1 MATVS
6 KSTLSPSVQERS
18 LILWF
23 DEVGIAD
30 IPLVGGK
37 NASLGEMIQQ
47 LTPKGINVPTGFATT
62 AYAYRH
68 FIQSAGLEAKLRKL
82 FADLDVE
89 DVKNLRERG
98 KKARSLLIH
107 TPFSVELREA
117 IATAYQNLC
126 ERYHTE
132 TDVAVRSSATAEDL
146 PDASFAGQQETY
158 LNVVGVEG
166 VLAACHKC
174 FASIF
179 TDRAI
184 SYRHTKGF
192 DHFSIALAVGVQKMV
207 RSDLATSG
215 VMFSID
221 TETGFKDAALITA
234 AYGLGENVVQGSV
247 NPDEYYVFKP
257 TLKAGFRPII
267 DKKLGSKEL
276 KMIYDDGSK
285 FTKNVS
291 VSPTD
296 RGKFALSDEEI
307 LQLGNWACLIEDH
320 YSQVHGISTPMDIE
334 WAKDGITNQL
344 FIVQARPETV
354 QSQKTGNVLRS
365 YRLVLINREWGIG
378 NGEKSSQ
385 SSLPDSQSPIPLVTG
400 SAIGEAISQGKARLI
415 LDVQKLDQFQVGE
428 VLVTERTDP
437 DWEPIM
443 KRASAIVTN
452 SGGRTCFDGK
462 TKVLTNKGFMTL
474 RQIYE
479 QGYEGLLTLSLNTQ
493 TNKIE
498 WQPILDSMKRQS
510 KMISVSVS
518 QTARVTDNCL
528 HLTPDH
534 KMINIRGGEYLK
546 TEIQDMLAAKD
557 LVVVAEN
564 IPQLDVP
571 QKENIKMAYFLGGMI
586 TNGSIYKRR
595 THGEVQFIQK
605 DTLPKQQFIG
615 AIYKG
620 ADTLYNKSFVAYEKN
635 IYSEYIRGQLVVGEA
650 TGYRLSS
657 KEIAHKLHDKE
668 QNIVSILLNN
678 SVEFTYNFLA
688 GVIDGDGCYFNNRI
702 NIYVS
707 EELLLQAVI
716 VACLKIGTV
725 PQVTRNRGIYNVQL
739 VEKLAEIL
747 QFTNRVKGKVS
758 DRVIQT
764 RFFATKQLFDE
775 NAIGQIKFRRDNNF
789 LISDKQLHKIGKF
802 NRLIAG
808 DIRMQQVVAVDKEI
822 HDDDVFNI
830 TVAEHHNYV
839 VFTSKYTPVIV
850 CNCHAAIIA
859 RELGVPAIVGCGNA
873 TEVLKPGQEVTI
885 SCAEGEEGKVY
896 AGLLPFEVE
905 EVPLEN
911 LPRTHTQILMNVGNP
926 QEALSLSAIPNDGV
940 GLARTEFIIANQIQI
955 HPMALI
961 HYELLKDEF
970 VKAKIAEITSLY
982 EDKPQYF
989 VDKLAQGIGRI
1000 AAAFYP
1006 KPVIVRTSDFK
1017 SNEYA
1022 NLLGGRQFEPHEEN
1036 PMLGWRG
1043 AARYYDEGYREAFA
1057 LECHALKR
1065 VREDMGLTNVIPMI
1079 PFCRTPDEGRLVLA
1093 EMAKNG
1099 LKQGVNGLQVYVMCE
1114 LPSNVIL
1121 AEEFAEVFD
1130 GFSIGSNDLTQLT
1143 LGIDRDSALVAR
1155 LFDERSP
1162 AVKRMVKMAI
1172 EAAKKCDRKIG
1183 ICGQAPSDYPEFAQ
1197 FLVEQGIDS
1206 ISLNP
1211 DSVLKT
1217 MLEVAK
1223 VEGTNS

>member
-6 KSTLSPSVQERS
+6 KSTLSLSSQERS

-30 IPLVGGK
+30 IPVVGGK

-62 AYAYRH
+62 AYAYRY
-68 FIQSAGLEAKLRKL
+68 FIKSADLEAKLRKL

-107 TPFSVELREA
+107 TPFPVELREA
-117 IATAYQNLC
+117 IAKAYQSLC
-126 ERYHTE
+126 ERYNAE

-158 LNVVGVEG
+158 LNVVGAEG

-291 VSPTD
+291 VPPRE
-296 RGKFALSDEEI
+296 RGKFALNDEEI
-307 LQLGNWACLIEDH
+307 LQLANWACLIEDH
-320 YSQVHGISTPMDIE
+320 YSQVHGIFTPMDIE

-365 YRLVLINREWGIG
+365 YRLVLGNREWGIG
-378 NGEKSSQ
+378 NGEKTSQ
-385 SSLPDSQSPIPLVTG
+385 SPLTDSQSPIPLVTG
-400 SAIGEAISQGKARLI
+400 RAIGEAISQGKARLI
-415 LDVQKLDQFQVGE
+415 LDVQKLEQFQVGE

-452 SGGRTCFDGK
+452 SGGRTC
-462 TKVLTNKGFMTL
+462 
-474 RQIYE
+474 
-479 QGYEGLLTLSLNTQ
+479 
-493 TNKIE
+493 
-498 WQPILDSMKRQS
+498 
-510 KMISVSVS
+510 
-518 QTARVTDNCL
+518 
-528 HLTPDH
+528 
-534 KMINIRGGEYLK
+534 
-546 TEIQDMLAAKD
+546 
-557 LVVVAEN
+557 
-564 IPQLDVP
+564 
-571 QKENIKMAYFLGGMI
+571 
-586 TNGSIYKRR
+586 
-595 THGEVQFIQK
+595 
-605 DTLPKQQFIG
+605 
-615 AIYKG
+615 
-620 ADTLYNKSFVAYEKN
+620 
-635 IYSEYIRGQLVVGEA
+635 
-650 TGYRLSS
+650 
-657 KEIAHKLHDKE
+657 
-668 QNIVSILLNN
+668 
-678 SVEFTYNFLA
+678 
-688 GVIDGDGCYFNNRI
+688 
-702 NIYVS
+702 
-707 EELLLQAVI
+707 
-716 VACLKIGTV
+716 
-725 PQVTRNRGIYNVQL
+725 
-739 VEKLAEIL
+739 
-747 QFTNRVKGKVS
+747 
-758 DRVIQT
+758 
-764 RFFATKQLFDE
+764 
-775 NAIGQIKFRRDNNF
+775 
-789 LISDKQLHKIGKF
+789 
-802 NRLIAG
+802 
-808 DIRMQQVVAVDKEI
+808 
-822 HDDDVFNI
+822 
-830 TVAEHHNYV
+830 
-839 VFTSKYTPVIV
+839 
-850 CNCHAAIIA
+850 HAAIIA

-873 TEVLKPGQEVTI
+873 TEILKPGQEVTI

-911 LPRTHTQILMNVGNP
+911 LPRTRTQILMNVGNP

-961 HYELLKDEF
+961 HYDLLKDEF
-970 VKAKIAEITSLY
+970 AKAKIAEITALY
-982 EDKPQYF
+982 DDKPQYF

-1006 KPVIVRTSDFK
+1006 KPVIVRMSDFK

-1057 LECHALKR
+1057 LECDAIKR
-1065 VREDMGLTNVIPMI
+1065 VREEMGLTNVIPMI

-1099 LKQGVNGLQVYVMCE
+1099 LKQGVNDLQVYVMCE

-1155 LFDERSP
+1155 LFDERSL

-1223 VEGTNS
+1223 VESLPPQASHSQR

>member
-6 KSTLSPSVQERS
+6 KSTLSLSSQERS

-30 IPLVGGK
+30 IPVVGGK

-62 AYAYRH
+62 AYAYRY
-68 FIQSAGLEAKLRKL
+68 FIKSAGLEAKLRKL

-107 TPFSVELREA
+107 TPFPVELREA
-117 IATAYQNLC
+117 IATAYQSLC
-126 ERYHTE
+126 ERYNAE

-158 LNVVGVEG
+158 LNVVGAEG

-291 VSPTD
+291 VLPSE

-307 LQLGNWACLIEDH
+307 LQLGTWACLIEDH
-320 YSQVHGISTPMDIE
+320 YSQVHGIFTPMDIE

-365 YRLVLINREWGIG
+365 YRLVLGNKEWRG

-385 SSLPDSQSPIPLVTG
+385 SPIPLVIG
-400 SAIGEAISQGKARLI
+400 RAIGEAISQGKARLI
-415 LDVQKLDQFQVGE
+415 LDVQKLEQFQPGE

-452 SGGRTCFDGK
+452 SGGRTC
-462 TKVLTNKGFMTL
+462 
-474 RQIYE
+474 
-479 QGYEGLLTLSLNTQ
+479 
-493 TNKIE
+493 
-498 WQPILDSMKRQS
+498 
-510 KMISVSVS
+510 
-518 QTARVTDNCL
+518 
-528 HLTPDH
+528 
-534 KMINIRGGEYLK
+534 
-546 TEIQDMLAAKD
+546 
-557 LVVVAEN
+557 
-564 IPQLDVP
+564 
-571 QKENIKMAYFLGGMI
+571 
-586 TNGSIYKRR
+586 
-595 THGEVQFIQK
+595 
-605 DTLPKQQFIG
+605 
-615 AIYKG
+615 
-620 ADTLYNKSFVAYEKN
+620 
-635 IYSEYIRGQLVVGEA
+635 
-650 TGYRLSS
+650 
-657 KEIAHKLHDKE
+657 
-668 QNIVSILLNN
+668 
-678 SVEFTYNFLA
+678 
-688 GVIDGDGCYFNNRI
+688 
-702 NIYVS
+702 
-707 EELLLQAVI
+707 
-716 VACLKIGTV
+716 
-725 PQVTRNRGIYNVQL
+725 
-739 VEKLAEIL
+739 
-747 QFTNRVKGKVS
+747 
-758 DRVIQT
+758 
-764 RFFATKQLFDE
+764 
-775 NAIGQIKFRRDNNF
+775 
-789 LISDKQLHKIGKF
+789 
-802 NRLIAG
+802 
-808 DIRMQQVVAVDKEI
+808 
-822 HDDDVFNI
+822 
-830 TVAEHHNYV
+830 
-839 VFTSKYTPVIV
+839 
-850 CNCHAAIIA
+850 HAAIIA

-873 TEVLKPGQEVTI
+873 TEILKPGQEVTI

-896 AGLLPFEVE
+896 AGLLPFEVK

-911 LPRTHTQILMNVGNP
+911 LARTRTQILMNVGNP

-961 HYELLKDEF
+961 HYDLLKDEF
-970 VKAKIAEITSLY
+970 AKAKIAEITALY
-982 EDKPQYF
+982 DEKPQYF

-1006 KPVIVRTSDFK
+1006 KPVIVRMSDFK

-1057 LECHALKR
+1057 LECHAINR
-1065 VREDMGLTNVIPMI
+1065 VREEMGLTNVVPMI

-1162 AVKRMVKMAI
+1162 SVKRMVKMVI
-1172 EAAKKCDRKIG
+1172 ETAKKCDRKIG

-1223 VEGTNS
+1223 VESSNA